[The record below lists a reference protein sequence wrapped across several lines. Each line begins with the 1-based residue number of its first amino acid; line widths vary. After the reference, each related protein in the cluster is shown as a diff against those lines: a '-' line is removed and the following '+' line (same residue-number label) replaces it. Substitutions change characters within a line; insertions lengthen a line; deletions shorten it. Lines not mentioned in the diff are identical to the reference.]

1 MRRHSHADHVWHFAF
16 IDVLLVLVAVLGGV
30 AALANFD
37 KPIDD
42 NLKPPGNI
50 AVLACWPEGNQDVD
64 LWTGGPGDIGVGY
77 SRKSGKVW
85 ALLRDDLGTVGDA
98 SPVNCESAFARAT
111 PDGSYAINV
120 HGYRLSAPLVVH
132 LEASLNGR
140 LLVSTD
146 VPLRQ
151 GQERTV
157 ARFRLKDGN
166 LVGDVDNL
174 FVPLREGK
182 K

>member
-1 MRRHSHADHVWHFAF
+1 MNHILTRD
-16 IDVLLVLVAVLGGV
+16 LLLNMLIGLTAIIILTLPLINPK
-30 AALANFD
+30 A
-37 KPIDD
+37 DD

-50 AVLACWPEGNQDVD
+50 AVLACWPEGNNDVD
-64 LWTGGPGDIGVGY
+64 VWTGGPGDIGVGY

-85 ALLRDDLGTVGDA
+85 ALLRDDLGNVGD
-98 SPVNCESAFARAT
+98 SGPTNCESAFARAT
-111 PDGSYAINV
+111 PDGWYAINL
-120 HGYRLSAPLVVH
+120 HGYRLSAPLTVH
-132 LEASLNGR
+132 VEVALNGR
-140 LLVSTD
+140 LLVSSD

-151 GQERTV
+151 AQERTV

-174 FVPLREGK
+174 FVPLRTGK